1 MKKVLIL
8 VNGEYGDYSFCKEW
22 QKFDKIICA
31 DNGMKHARTL
41 GIVPDLIVGD
51 FDSSNPED
59 LNYYKELGVQI
70 EQFDPH
76 KDATDTELAVKRGVS
91 FGASKITIWGGAGT
105 RLDHTLAN
113 VQLLYQLL
121 MQGIE
126 AELINPYNHVFLV
139 KDYGRIKGRKGD
151 LVSLIP
157 FAGEVTGITTKCLAY
172 PLEKA
177 TMSLGTSLGVSNVLV
192 SDEAEIWLESG
203 ILIVIL
209 ARD

>member
-8 VNGEYGDYSFCKEW
+8 VNGEYGDYSFCKAW
-22 QKFDKIICA
+22 QKYDKIICA
-31 DNGMKHARTL
+31 DNGMKHARRL
-41 GIVPDLIVGD
+41 GIIPDLIVGD

-59 LNYYKELGVQI
+59 LIYFKALGVQI

-76 KDATDTELAVKRGVS
+76 KDATDTELAVKCGVS

-121 MQGIE
+121 MQNIE
-126 AELINPYNHVFLV
+126 AELINPYNHVYLI
-139 KDYGRIKGRKGD
+139 KEHGRIRGKKGD

-157 FAGEVTGITTKCLAY
+157 FAGEVTGITTKYLAY

-177 TMSLGTSLGVSNVLV
+177 TMRLGTSLGISNVLL

-203 ILIVIL
+203 ILIAIL
-209 ARD
+209 AQD